1 MSASLDALYAA
12 RRIASLAE
20 RDRRDRQSLV
30 FSGLRFVIFACAAAL
45 VYGATRAA
53 WIPAGAAWLTG
64 AVLLV
69 CFLVVIARH
78 ERVERAK
85 QAAAAHAQLCDE
97 AVARIARRWDAMPP
111 ARAARGCGPYTSP
124 GWDAMPLA
132 RAAQGRGPYT
142 YGPYT
147 YPGTEGQA
155 APPASALIAHDL
167 DLLGRASLGHLIGRT
182 ATPGGAERLASW
194 MQAAT
199 DGAIDPLEIAAR
211 QAAIRELAPRLD
223 LRLGLVA
230 DAMVGDPLAPH
241 ATGIV
246 DGWIAAPSSPAS
258 RPWMVLV
265 ALAIPLASV
274 AVAAGMVP
282 QAGALAA
289 TLSIPLVA
297 WGLRYAMGTPI
308 GRAFAAADALS
319 GEGRRYLAMIRAWEA
334 FAPTTPRLVALRER
348 LTRPPRSASKE
359 FARLKRLIDLA
370 DLRWSHLPH
379 FFIHSATGWDLHVA
393 AALERWKRSAG
404 PHVAE
409 WFDALAELDALA
421 TLAGLAHDE
430 PAWSDP
436 VIDAASD
443 RVEATAIAHPLL
455 ASTVRVANDV
465 DVGPAGTSL
474 VITGSNMSGKS
485 TLLRALGLN
494 VVLAQMGAPVC
505 ATALRLPP
513 LRLETSIRITDSLA
527 DGVSYFMSA
536 LLRLKAIVS
545 AADAMRP
552 GTGPV
557 VCYLLDE
564 VLQGTNSEE
573 RQIAV
578 RRVFAHLVS
587 TRAIGAMTTHDLHL
601 VQAPEFVAHARHVH
615 FTEHVTEGAEGAGDH
630 VRLPFAPGPGDL
642 AQRAGADADGGA
654 RRGSLPECV
663 M

>member
-1 MSASLDALYAA
+1 MSASLETLYAA

-20 RDRRDRQSLV
+20 RDRRDRQSLI
-30 FSGLRFVIFACAAAL
+30 FSAARFLIFACAVAL
-45 VYGATRAA
+45 VYAATRAA
-53 WIPAGAAWLTG
+53 SIPAVVAWPIG
-64 AVLLV
+64 AVLV
-69 CFLVVIARH
+69 ASFLVVMARH
-78 ERVERAK
+78 EHVERAK
-85 QAAAAHAQLCDE
+85 QAAAARAQLCDE
-97 AVARIARRWDAMPP
+97 AVARIARRWDEMPP
-111 ARAARGCGPYTSP
+111 ARAALGCGPYTSP
-124 GWDAMPLA
+124 PHSSPRSTSPGT
-132 RAAQGRGPYT
+132 QGRAVL
-142 YGPYT
+142 
-147 YPGTEGQA
+147 A
-155 APPASALIAHDL
+155 ASLQLAHDVDLLAHDL
-167 DLLGRASLGHLIGRT
+167 DLLGHASLGHLLGRT

-199 DGAIDPLEIAAR
+199 TGHVEPTEIAAR
-211 QAAIRELAPRLD
+211 QAAIRELAPLLDFRLA
-223 LRLGLVA
+223 LVS

-246 DGWIAAPSSPAS
+246 DGWIAAPPSPAS

-282 QAGALAA
+282 QAGSLAA

-297 WGLRYAMGTPI
+297 WGVRYALATPI

-334 FAPTTPRLVALRER
+334 FEPTTPRLVALRAR
-348 LTRPPRSASKE
+348 LRRSPRTASAE

-430 PAWSDP
+430 PGWSDP
-436 VIDAASD
+436 VIDAARD
-443 RVEATAIAHPLL
+443 RVAASAIGHPLL
-455 ASTVRVANDV
+455 ASAVRVANDV
-465 DVGPAGTSL
+465 EVGPAGTSL
-474 VITGSNMSGKS
+474 VVTGSNMSGKS

-505 ATALRLPP
+505 ATSLHLPP
-513 LRLETSIRITDSLA
+513 LQLETSIRITDSLS

-545 AADAMRP
+545 AADAMQHRQ
-552 GTGPV
+552 GPV

-578 RRVFAHLVS
+578 RRIFAHLVA

-601 VQAPEFVAHARHVH
+601 VHAPEFVAHARHVH
-615 FTEHVTEGAEGAGDH
+615 FTEHVTEGAGSPTITFDY
-630 VRLPFAPGPGDL
+630 RLRPGPATSRNAL
-642 AQRAGADADGGA
+642 ALMRMVGLDA
-654 RRGSLPECV
+654 
-663 M
+663 